1 MATGAAVGRPSRRN
15 DVIRA
20 GMELFA
26 TGTPDEIPVADI
38 ARSAGVT
45 TAALY
50 YHFKS
55 KEQILLEGF
64 RAFGTRLVERFATEL
79 GDPTTGSATALG
91 PAIARLVV
99 WLDECDPD
107 ATVFFVSSVA
117 AHHEVEEARRTT
129 RHQLVPIL
137 GAAAARANADLSPAQ
152 SLIVGASVL
161 GVYETAVTSWIERD
175 EIYRGLGRRGF
186 LAEVEHLVERML
198 RGG

>member
-1 MATGAAVGRPSRRN
+1 M
-15 DVIRA
+15 IRA

-64 RAFGTRLVERFATEL
+64 RAFGTRLVERFAAEL
-79 GDPTTGSATALG
+79 DPTTGPAIDLG

-117 AHHEVEEARRTT
+117 AHHEVEEARRAT

-137 GAAAARANADLSPAQ
+137 GAAAARANAELSPAR